1 MPTVLTDSLPDTCVR
16 RISRSSSAIA
26 FHVLVRLLRAW
37 RLWCGNVKEPS
48 TRLTQTAACRTAI
61 FRRHGGPAA
70 PAQGFTLVEL
80 MVALLVFG
88 MIAGAGA
95 LLLATGVDSQ
105 ARVAERLDASAQLRR
120 AHALLSAD
128 MAQAVARPTRG
139 GPTGQRPAFAGG
151 GAGPIALLVRAG
163 WDNPGGDPR
172 PNLQRVEY
180 RVEGGRLM
188 RLTAAALDGGEPG
201 NPLVLVEGVRV
212 ATARYR
218 ADEGWRDV
226 WDPVDPTLLPRAI
239 EINLTLAG
247 GRSLTQRFMVA
258 A

>member
-1 MPTVLTDSLPDTCVR
+1 MSDER
-16 RISRSSSAIA
+16 
-26 FHVLVRLLRAW
+26 
-37 RLWCGNVKEPS
+37 
-48 TRLTQTAACRTAI
+48 
-61 FRRHGGPAA
+61 
-70 PAQGFTLVEL
+70 GFTLVEL

-88 MIAGAGA
+88 MIAAAGA
-95 LLLATGVDSQ
+95 LLLGTSVESQ
-105 ARVAERLDASAQLRR
+105 ARVTARLDSSAQLRR

-139 GPTGQRPAFAGG
+139 GPTGQRPAFVGG
-151 GAGPIALLVRAG
+151 GSGPIAALVRAG

-172 PNLQRVEY
+172 PSLQRVEY

-188 RLTAAALDGGEPG
+188 RLTAVALDGGEVG
-201 NPLVLVEGVRV
+201 NPLVLADGLTA

-218 ADEGWRDV
+218 GEDGWRDV
-226 WDPVDPTLLPRAI
+226 WDPVDPALLPRAI
-239 EINLTLAG
+239 EINLAFAD

>member
-1 MPTVLTDSLPDTCVR
+1 MSDQR
-16 RISRSSSAIA
+16 
-26 FHVLVRLLRAW
+26 
-37 RLWCGNVKEPS
+37 
-48 TRLTQTAACRTAI
+48 
-61 FRRHGGPAA
+61 
-70 PAQGFTLVEL
+70 GFTLVEL

-95 LLLATGVDSQ
+95 LLLATSVDSQ
-105 ARVAERLDASAQLRR
+105 VRVTARLDSSAQLRR

-139 GPTGQRPAFAGG
+139 GATGQRPAFAGG
-151 GAGPIALLVRAG
+151 GSGPIAALVRAG
-163 WDNPGGDPR
+163 WDNPGGDAR

-188 RLTAAALDGGEPG
+188 RLTAMALDGGEAG
-201 NPLVLVEGVRV
+201 NPLVLAEGLTA

-218 ADEGWRDV
+218 AQDGWRDV
-226 WDPVDPTLLPRAI
+226 WDPIDPALVPRAI
-239 EINLTLAG
+239 EINLTFAD

>member
-1 MPTVLTDSLPDTCVR
+1 MSDER
-16 RISRSSSAIA
+16 
-26 FHVLVRLLRAW
+26 
-37 RLWCGNVKEPS
+37 
-48 TRLTQTAACRTAI
+48 
-61 FRRHGGPAA
+61 
-70 PAQGFTLVEL
+70 GFTLVEL

-95 LLLATGVDSQ
+95 LLLATSVDSQ
-105 ARVAERLDASAQLRR
+105 MRVSARLDSSAQLRR

-151 GAGPIALLVRAG
+151 GAGPIAALVRAG

-180 RVEGGRLM
+180 RVEGGRLL
-188 RLTAAALDGGEPG
+188 RLTAAALDGGEVG
-201 NPLVLVEGVRV
+201 NPLVLAEGLSG

-218 ADEGWRDV
+218 AADGWRDV
-226 WDPVDPTLLPRAI
+226 WDPVDPMLLPRAI
-239 EINLTLAG
+239 EINLTYLD
-247 GRSLTQRFMVA
+247 GRSLTLRFMVA